1 MEIHETHF
9 QEWHRLS
16 IIRMVLRSGST
27 LLLPPM
33 AFCAESRL
41 RQPGVLAA
49 PTPQHHSRMMRAQ
62 SWLTAWILYCIL
74 ILVLSNFS
82 KVEKSDK

>member
-49 PTPQHHSRMMRAQ
+49 PTPS
-62 SWLTAWILYCIL
+62 IIPG
-74 ILVLSNFS
+74 
-82 KVEKSDK
+82 